1 MISACEC
8 VNRLY
13 HDVYWEVRD
22 VVSGERKSE
31 KMRAGVSDWAC
42 TKPEIEARFG
52 VTDSYSKSLANMDR
66 AVSLANFMGVTRWL
80 VSLVREEDRQEV
92 RDLVMHMLKI

>member
-13 HDVYWEVRD
+13 HDVYWHLRD

-31 KMRAGVSDWAC
+31 KMRAGVSDWAS
-42 TKPEIEARFG
+42 TKTEIMARFD
-52 VTDSYSKSLANMDR
+52 VTDSYCKSLANMKR
-66 AVSLANFMGVTRWL
+66 AVSFANFMGVTRWL